1 MRRIERG
8 GPLLPRG
15 SANEAFLTPSRIQG
29 GLSQGLSEL
38 TLQLE
43 KGGRGGLSRRYSCG
57 HYQYP
62 VHRYIVL
69 KSHVLLRVQ
78 FLLQL
83 FRDVPVEDPSADEH
97 KIRRVWQRRTR
108 LRISSPVD
116 TMVTAQDLARTVRA
130 PRRNAQHEPVRGP
143 TRLSTAETAGASCW
157 AREPD
162 FAILILQQR
171 LRSHQV
177 SAQAVYSASM

>member
-1 MRRIERG
+1 MRQIGRG

-38 TLQLE
+38 SLQLE
-43 KGGRGGLSRRYSCG
+43 KGGRGGVSRRYSCG
-57 HYQYP
+57 HYQ
-62 VHRYIVL
+62 
-69 KSHVLLRVQ
+69 LLRVH

-83 FRDVPVEDPSADEH
+83 FRDVPVEDPPADEN

-108 LRISSPVD
+108 LRISSPVG
-116 TMVTAQDLARTVRA
+116 TMATAQELARTVRA
-130 PRRNAQHEPVRGP
+130 PRRNAQHQPVRGP
-143 TRLSTAETAGASCW
+143 TRLSTAETAGASCR

-162 FAILILQQR
+162 FAILIWQQR
-171 LRSHQV
+171 LRSHRV